1 MNFLRVSQISYDAIN
16 NFRSLVIKWYAIMTA
31 VARTFLDLGI
41 KVDCGSICSCVDCER
56 DKH

>member
-31 VARTFLDLGI
+31 VARTFLEIGI
-41 KVDCGSICSCVDCER
+41 KVV
-56 DKH
+56 